1 MKEIQ
6 METQLDYF
14 DTWMNTQKAFMNNML
29 NAQKE
34 MRSQWLDSVQKV
46 QDSISK
52 LPGVQENPQAKEAL
66 NLYNTWFSTMLN
78 TTKALGDEALKV
90 QETLNTSIEKQIE
103 MGREL
108 VSSLSELSKPAKKK

>member
-6 METQLDYF
+6 METQIDYF
-14 DTWMNTQKAFMNNML
+14 DAWMNTQKAFMNNML

-46 QDSISK
+46 QVSISN

-90 QETLNTSIEKQIE
+90 QETLNKSIEKQIE

-108 VSSLSELSKPAKKK
+108 VNSLSELSKPAKKK